1 MPTSSSTA
9 AGAPRSTKTSP
20 PSWRETNSFY
30 LATAIADGQP
40 YIQHRG
46 GPKGFVKILDKNTIA
61 FADYSG
67 NRQYITQGNLS
78 ENPKAHIFV
87 MDYAHRRRVKIW
99 GEARVVDDD
108 PALTESLMPQGYK
121 ARPEQVILFRISAWD
136 TNCPQH
142 IPQKFDAADVAA
154 ALAARDARI
163 AELEAELAALKGQ
176 PRSGESSRRLL
187 QRRPGEFRIIS
198 QHHPVDIGGEVGELL
213 GPLPQWRFEERR
225 QDSGQRAEGGGVG
238 AAGRLAHQIWLVAK
252 LDRQRKQ
259 RANGEIDVVFRARG
273 GRGR

>member
-1 MPTSSSTA
+1 MSDAHTDSSQTYSSDVAFTPAVKAIQARKGSRDAYARVEQNGGWRTEIDENLTA
-9 AGAPRSTKTSP
+9 FLA
-20 PSWRETNSFY
+20 ETNSFY
-30 LATAIADGQP
+30 FATASSTGHP

-46 GPKGFVKILDKNTIA
+46 GPKGFVKIIDKNTIA

-78 ENPKAHIFV
+78 ENPQAHIFV

-108 PALTESLMPQGYK
+108 PALTDALMPKGYK

-142 IPQKFDAADVAA
+142 IPQKFDAGDVAA
-154 ALAARDARI
+154 ALASRDARI

-176 PRSGESSRRLL
+176 PV
-187 QRRPGEFRIIS
+187 PT
-198 QHHPVDIGGEVGELL
+198 DN
-213 GPLPQWRFEERR
+213 
-225 QDSGQRAEGGGVG
+225 
-238 AAGRLAHQIWLVAK
+238 AAR
-252 LDRQRKQ
+252 
-259 RANGEIDVVFRARG
+259 
-273 GRGR
+273 

>member
-1 MPTSSSTA
+1 MSDTQAFSSDVAFTPVVKAIQARKGSRDAYAHVEQKGGWRTEIDEKLTA
-9 AGAPRSTKTSP
+9 FLEDA
-20 PSWRETNSFY
+20 NSVYF
-30 LATAIADGQP
+30 ATASADGPP

-67 NRQYITQGNLS
+67 NRQYITQGNLA

-108 PALTESLMPQGYK
+108 PALLKSLMPAGYK
-121 ARPEQVILFRISAWD
+121 ARPEQVILFKISAWD

-154 ALAARDARI
+154 ALASRDARI
-163 AELEAELAALKGQ
+163 AELEAELAALK
-176 PRSGESSRRLL
+176 SENTVS
-187 QRRPGEFRIIS
+187 
-198 QHHPVDIGGEVGELL
+198 
-213 GPLPQWRFEERR
+213 
-225 QDSGQRAEGGGVG
+225 
-238 AAGRLAHQIWLVAK
+238 AAS
-252 LDRQRKQ
+252 
-259 RANGEIDVVFRARG
+259 
-273 GRGR
+273 